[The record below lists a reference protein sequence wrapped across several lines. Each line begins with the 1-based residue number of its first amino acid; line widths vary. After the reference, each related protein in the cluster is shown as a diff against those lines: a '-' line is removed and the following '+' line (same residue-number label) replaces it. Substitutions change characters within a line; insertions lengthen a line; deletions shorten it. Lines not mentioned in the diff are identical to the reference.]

1 MKDTH
6 KQIERQRYDRKAEPF
21 LERNATPELGAAG
34 VPVELRP
41 PYEEFERR
49 IGALVKPRDVVLDIG
64 AGMGAFSTSAR
75 GEGRF
80 LIAADISPVSLRVA
94 RQRAAEAGV
103 TVCAV
108 CADAE
113 RLPFRDRSVDLVTAA
128 GALYCLDL
136 DAVSREMRR
145 VLRPDGAWVIVDSL
159 DDSPVYRLNRFIGY
173 MRHRRTALALRN
185 MPRWSAIEGLREGFG
200 NVVIAY
206 HGVLAFLLPILKPL
220 LGAARAGDV
229 VRAAD
234 RGLRWLR
241 RWAFKVVVVAQH
253 PR

>member
-1 MKDTH
+1 METH
-6 KQIERQRYDRKAEPF
+6 KRIERQRYDRRAELLTTQLLP
-21 LERNATPELGAAG
+21 PLGASG
-34 VPVELRP
+34 IPVELRP
-41 PYEEFERR
+41 PYDEFERR
-49 IGALVKPRDVVLDIG
+49 IAALARPRAVVLDIG
-64 AGMGAFSTSAR
+64 AGTGAFSASAH

-80 LIAADISPVSLRVA
+80 LVAADISPSSLRIA
-94 RQRAAEAGV
+94 RQRAAEAGI
-103 TVCAV
+103 TVHAV

-128 GALYCLDL
+128 GALYCVQLDS
-136 DAVSREMRR
+136 VSREMRR
-145 VLRPDGAWVIVDSL
+145 ILKQDGAWVIVDSL

-185 MPRWSAIEGLREGFG
+185 MPRSSAIEGLRDGFD
-200 NVVIAY
+200 NIVIDY

-220 LGAARAGDV
+220 LGAARAGEV
-229 VRAAD
+229 VRVAD